1 MRQTGSVKVDKSI
14 KPVHYKLRKAPKLE
28 IGWKYFVSFSG
39 HKAIPCILKEIH
51 TDTPQ
56 LRVSVELSDGIS
68 YLYADELGLTPEEA
82 VKNEVTS

>member
-1 MRQTGSVKVDKSI
+1 MKQSGSVKVDKSV
-14 KPVHYKLRKAPKLE
+14 KPIHYKLRTAPKLE
-28 IGWKYFVSFSG
+28 IGGNYFVSFGS

-56 LRVSVELSDGIS
+56 LRVSVEMSDGVS

-82 VKNEVTS
+82 VINEVTS